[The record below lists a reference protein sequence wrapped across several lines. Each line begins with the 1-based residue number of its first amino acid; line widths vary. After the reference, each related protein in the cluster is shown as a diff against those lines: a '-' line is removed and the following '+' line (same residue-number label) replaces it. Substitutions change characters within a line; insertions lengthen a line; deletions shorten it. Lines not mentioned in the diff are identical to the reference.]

1 MADAK
6 TYIYEVY
13 TTIMDS
19 QQHVLVQIFRDPT
32 TDKVLHAQI
41 AFKDAQG
48 DSWQT
53 PTNWRKNDVYNTQN
67 KCMVHYRLSGVY
79 VALGG

>member
-6 TYIYEVY
+6 TYVYEVY
-13 TTIMDS
+13 STHLDS
-19 QQHVLVQIFRDPT
+19 SQMVLVQIFRDPE

-41 AFKDAQG
+41 EYKDALG

-53 PTNWRKNDVYNTQN
+53 PYQLEK
-67 KCMVHYRLSGVY
+67 K
-79 VALGG
+79 

>member
-13 TTIMDS
+13 TTRLDS
-19 QQHVLVQIFRDPT
+19 EQKVLVQIFRDPE
-32 TDKVLHAQI
+32 TDRVLHAQI
-41 AFKDAQG
+41 AFKNAIG

-53 PTNWRKNDVYNTQN
+53 PYQLEK
-67 KCMVHYRLSGVY
+67 K
-79 VALGG
+79 

>member
-13 TTIMDS
+13 TTRLDS
-19 QQHVLVQIFRDPT
+19 EQMVLVQIFRDPET
-32 TDKVLHAQI
+32 VKVLHAQI
-41 AFKDAQG
+41 AFKNAIG

-53 PTNWRKNDVYNTQN
+53 PYQLEK
-67 KCMVHYRLSGVY
+67 K
-79 VALGG
+79 

>member
-6 TYIYEVY
+6 TYVYEVY
-13 TTIMDS
+13 ITHLDS
-19 QQHVLVQIFRDPT
+19 NQMVLVQIFRDPE

-41 AFKDAQG
+41 AFKDAIG

-53 PTNWRKNDVYNTQN
+53 PYQLEK
-67 KCMVHYRLSGVY
+67 K
-79 VALGG
+79 

>member
-13 TTIMDS
+13 TTRLDS
-19 QQHVLVQIFRDPT
+19 EQMVLVQIFRDPE
-32 TDKVLHAQI
+32 TDRVLHAQI
-41 AFKDAQG
+41 AFKNAQG

-53 PTNWRKNDVYNTQN
+53 PYQLEK
-67 KCMVHYRLSGVY
+67 K
-79 VALGG
+79 

>member
-13 TTIMDS
+13 TTHLDTEQM
-19 QQHVLVQIFRDPT
+19 VLVQIFRNPE

-41 AFKDAQG
+41 AFKDAIG

-53 PTNWRKNDVYNTQN
+53 PYQLK
-67 KCMVHYRLSGVY
+67 KK
-79 VALGG
+79 

>member
-13 TTIMDS
+13 TTHLDS
-19 QQHVLVQIFRDPT
+19 KQMMLVQISRDPD

-41 AFKDAQG
+41 AFKDAIG

-53 PTNWRKNDVYNTQN
+53 PYQLEK
-67 KCMVHYRLSGVY
+67 K
-79 VALGG
+79 

>member
-1 MADAK
+1 
-6 TYIYEVY
+6 
-13 TTIMDS
+13 MDS

-41 AFKDAQG
+41 AFKDAIG

-53 PTNWRKNDVYNTQN
+53 PYQLEK
-67 KCMVHYRLSGVY
+67 K
-79 VALGG
+79 